1 MADDLKRLMRI
12 AKRMSGALPV
22 KPWAKSGTPKRVLCL
37 PFDANEYEA
46 CAAAVK
52 SLVHAVRHARPRRY
66 FHIPVLDV
74 GAAREGRCGPVRVI
88 QMFDPERREMIARAD
103 VWIG

>member
-22 KPWAKSGTPKRVLCL
+22 KPWAKSGTPKRALCL
-37 PFDANEYEA
+37 PFDASDRKA
-46 CAAAVK
+46 VAAAVE
-52 SLVHAVRHARPRRY
+52 SLAEAVRLARPRRY
-66 FHIPVLDV
+66 FRIPV
-74 GAAREGRCGPVRVI
+74 AACWGLQCQTGPVRVL
-88 QMFDPERREMIARAD
+88 QTFDPVLREMVARAD